1 MFIFF
6 RTNLTNTEGNTL
18 LVDKKFEYQGDFYEE
33 IGDFLKENYLEY
45 GFTKGTKQEVDF
57 LVELMD
63 LPNNSRIL
71 DVGCGPGRHSLEL
84 ARRGYKT
91 VGIDISSEFIKH
103 ANQIAKEQS
112 LSAEF
117 LAADVRELNF
127 NQEFD
132 VAFCLCEGAFGL

>member
-18 LVDKKFEYQGDFYEE
+18 LVDKNFEYQGDFYEE

-71 DVGCGPGRHSLEL
+71 DV
-84 ARRGYKT
+84 AVVRG
-91 VGIDISSEFIKH
+91 VI
-103 ANQIAKEQS
+103 
-112 LSAEF
+112 L
-117 LAADVRELNF
+117 
-127 NQEFD
+127 
-132 VAFCLCEGAFGL
+132 